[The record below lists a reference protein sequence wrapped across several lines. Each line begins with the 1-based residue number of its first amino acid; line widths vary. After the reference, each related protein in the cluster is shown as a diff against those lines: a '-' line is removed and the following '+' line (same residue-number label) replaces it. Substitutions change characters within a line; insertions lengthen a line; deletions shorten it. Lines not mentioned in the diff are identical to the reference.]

1 MSVQQQAIDEAFHT
15 LYYGGQDESKR
26 AAFGQRWGGFSEE
39 NFAQAL
45 VSGTVEEQTLAILAL
60 AQSKDA
66 HIGDLLQARQRYGDL
81 FTQIQIN
88 ETLKAEIAQVLAQ
101 RFGLPA
107 NEQAEWIERYADAYF
122 G

>member
-1 MSVQQQAIDEAFHT
+1 MNLNAPLLGSAGVD
-15 LYYGGQDESKR
+15 S
-26 AAFGQRWGGFSEE
+26 QRKT
-39 NFAQAL
+39 L

-107 NEQAEWIERYADAYF
+107 NEQVEWIERYADAYF